1 MEGLIQVCLQP
12 NHAIGGLGT
21 FLLST
26 CGPKPNHSF
35 GANRRH
41 VVFTSLL
48 LFTRLA
54 ENDMRRYGKSTRR
67 EEREYSFHILQ
78 TTSQGGL
85 EQPSASAT
93 WPTSRTRSITSIT
106 KKHHKHRQHPR
117 HHPQVRS
124 CIMKLLDQKS
134 QAHHRAQSEH
144 LAKTFLERLLSAL
157 ALCYMTYSW
166 PQKLTQ

>member
-12 NHAIGGLGT
+12 NRAIGGLGT

-41 VVFTSLL
+41 VVFTSLFSAQDWL
-48 LFTRLA
+48 RTICEDMGNQPAEKKGNILFTFCKRL
-54 ENDMRRYGKSTRR
+54 
-67 EEREYSFHILQ
+67 
-78 TTSQGGL
+78 SQGGL

-144 LAKTFLERLLSAL
+144 LAKTFLERLSAL